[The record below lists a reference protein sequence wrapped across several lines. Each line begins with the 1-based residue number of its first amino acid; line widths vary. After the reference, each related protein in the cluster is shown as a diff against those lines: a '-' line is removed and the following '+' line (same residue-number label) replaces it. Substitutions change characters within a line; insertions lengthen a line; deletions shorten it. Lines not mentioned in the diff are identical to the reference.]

1 MKTETTDKLV
11 SLEREISSERGEFS
25 LFGLFLREDAQDSD
39 KWDIL
44 VSAPWLEVNK
54 KDGLEYLVN
63 QIGKK
68 LEPDELLSISR
79 IVVLEKGNPV
89 LQAINK
95 AVNVKHGRVEV
106 RDSNFSG
113 VQITQA
119 CISTSSAVNPIIKRV
134 GTGQK

>member
-79 IVVLEKGNPV
+79 IVVLEKSNPV
-89 LQAINK
+89 LQAIHK
-95 AVNVKHGRVEV
+95 AVEVKHGRVEV
-106 RDSNFSG
+106 KDSNFSG